1 MRILPIVL
9 CICLLSC
16 VNSWG
21 QGTTAADSTDPSVS
35 DSLPTPG
42 LTEAQLAD
50 SKSLVHIIY
59 ATGAQ
64 DGMAPQKSD
73 VPPALARNMAGDP
86 SGLRNRP

>member
-1 MRILPIVL
+1 M
-9 CICLLSC
+9 
-16 VNSWG
+16 NAWG
-21 QGTTAADSTDPSVS
+21 QGTSKTDAGEPSAT
-35 DSLPTPG
+35 DDLRTPG
-42 LTEAQLAD
+42 LTETQLAD

-73 VPPALARNMAGDP
+73 VPPALARNMTGDP